1 MVLKNEFEL
10 KLLFIS
16 DQIVK
21 YDTEISDNY
30 NSVFVRLILPD
41 NQGYKLKNKISKHS
55 RKLKKQHRL

>member
-21 YDTEISDNY
+21 YDTEIPDNY
-30 NSVFVRLILPD
+30 NSVFIRLIFVPD
-41 NQGYKLKNKISKHS
+41 HQGYK
-55 RKLKKQHRL
+55 